1 MVSRLPLAAFGVLV
15 VATVGAFFVTQHLK
29 VSTPLIAGSPKP
41 SPATISPG
49 ETGCGGL
56 HRIARFSFYLLHR
69 ADDVD
74 VYIVDQNGTIVRT
87 LASGRHMRRG
97 VRFPDGSFPWNGRE
111 DNGTIAPDGT
121 YHYRIA
127 LLHQGRTIDLTK
139 TPVVVKTTPPRPVV
153 TSVSPPL
160 IPQVGSKHVTISYR
174 GNEKRSGVI
183 HIYRTDLLRGPRLV
197 KSFVT
202 SWNGTTAKW
211 DGKIH
216 QRPAPAGTYLVGL
229 DVTDKACNT
238 GRFPA
243 TIPPARGST
252 AHAGVTVR
260 YLAAQPPLDPVPAG
274 SSTTVYVDSRQRP
287 YRWALRRAG
296 AEKVLAHGSGQAV
309 GLRVRLPSRGAGLY
323 ELALRSGP
331 HRTVVP
337 LLASAASRAGQ
348 RAKLLVVLPALTWQ
362 GENPVDDD
370 DDGLPNTLEAGAP
383 VNLARPFAA
392 GRPRGF
398 ADEAGF
404 LAYLD
409 KAHLPYDLTTDLG
422 LISGTGPLLSGH
434 RGVVLAGSERWLPVT
449 LGSALRSYVGA
460 GGHVLS
466 LGLDSLTAAVTVR
479 VSAQGATALDPTSPA
494 GADIFGARP
503 GPLVAQ
509 SRDLIIVTED
519 RLGIFSTTSGAF
531 PGFSSFQPFVSVV
544 SPGGQVASAA
554 GTSRSTS
561 SIVGFPLGRGFVV
574 EIGLPGFGASLARNT
589 DTQELVARL
598 WTVMSG

>member
-1 MVSRLPLAAFGVLV
+1 VLSRLPLAAFGALV

-29 VSTPLIAGSPKP
+29 VLTPLINGSPKP
-41 SPATISPG
+41 SPSTISPG
-49 ETGCGGL
+49 ETGCGGKY
-56 HRIARFSFYLLHR
+56 RSAAFSFYLQHR
-69 ADDVD
+69 ADDVA
-74 VYIVDQNGTIVRT
+74 VYIVDQNATIIRT

-121 YHYRIA
+121 YYYRIA
-127 LLHQGRTIDLTK
+127 LLHQGRTIELTK

-153 TSVSPPL
+153 TGVSPSL
-160 IPQVGSKHVTISYR
+160 IPQGGSEHVTISYQ
-174 GNEKRSGVI
+174 GNEKRSVVI
-183 HIYRTDLLRGPRLV
+183 RIYRTDLPPGPRLV

-202 SWNGTTAKW
+202 SRRATTARW

-216 QRPAPAGTYLVGL
+216 LRPAPAGTYLVGV

-238 GRFPA
+238 GSFPV
-243 TIPPARGST
+243 TIPPPRGST

-296 AEKVLAHGSGQAV
+296 ADKVLAHGSGQAV
-309 GLRVRLPSRGAGLY
+309 GLRVRLPPRGAGLY

-331 HRTVVP
+331 HRTLVP
-337 LLASAASRAGQ
+337 LVASAASRGGR
-348 RAKLLVVLPALTWQ
+348 RAKLLVVLPAVTWQ

-370 DDGLPNTLEAGAP
+370 DDGLPNTLEAGTP
-383 VNLARPFAA
+383 VSLERPFAH
-392 GRPRGF
+392 GLPSGF
-398 ADEAGF
+398 ADEAAL

-409 KAHLPYDLTTDLG
+409 SAHLAYDLTTDLG

-449 LGSALRSYVGA
+449 LGSALRSYVRA

-466 LGLDSLTAAVTVR
+466 LGLDALLRGVTVR
-479 VSAQGATALDPTSPA
+479 VSAQGETALDPTSPA
-494 GADIFGARP
+494 GADIFGAQP
-503 GPLVAQ
+503 GALVAH
-509 SRDLIIVTED
+509 SRELIIVTED

-531 PGFSSFQPFVSVV
+531 PGFSSFQPFASVV
-544 SPGGQVASAA
+544 SPGGQIASAA

-561 SIVGFPLGRGFVV
+561 SIVGFPIGRGFVV
-574 EIGLPGFGASLARNT
+574 EIGLPGLGASLVRNT